1 MPVWQ
6 TKIGITHRE
15 IDAPTGDYRLV
26 VAMAAALADARLP
39 CVVKI
44 WCADLLPEYGPYT
57 YHVLSDECGNLVV
70 KHAT

>member
-6 TKIGITHRE
+6 TKIGMTHRE

-26 VAMAAALADARLP
+26 VAMAVALADLKPP
-39 CVVKI
+39 CVVTI
-44 WCADLLPEYGPYT
+44 WCTNLLPEYGPYT
-57 YHVLSDECGNLVV
+57 YHVLSDEYGNLVV